1 MCLRLLC
8 PCFEWARFHP
18 RARASTPARATV
30 RVSRRSSTLAL
41 AYAQAHPAQCEA
53 LLLRGVFLFSP
64 TEVDYLFGSGGTAGQ
79 NPQAWEEYCRFVR
92 ETSDDWERESA
103 NLLGAYWQRLTCDD
117 EEMRNAAAA
126 AFIGY
131 ELSISKAYIDPAVL
145 SEYLGTPSILIP
157 FAVMEVHYMLNGGFL
172 RRGQLLDQ
180 VALMAQQGHKVAIV
194 HGRADYVCQPQAA
207 WRLCKALRAAG
218 CEDVELEFV
227 AGAGHSDSEPGLVDA
242 MVRATDRFKAK
253 LMPAGQ
259 SS

>member
-157 FAVMEVHYMLNGGFL
+157 FAVMEVHS
-172 RRGQLLDQ
+172 
-180 VALMAQQGHKVAIV
+180 ASTPSAPC
-194 HGRADYVCQPQAA
+194 VCRPAPTA
-207 WRLCKALRAAG
+207 HAPTTHPPTVPILCPPTVPTL
-218 CEDVELEFV
+218 CPPTVPTLCPPTV
-227 AGAGHSDSEPGLVDA
+227 PILCPPTVP
-242 MVRATDRFKAK
+242 T
-253 LMPAGQ
+253 LCPPTTP
-259 SS
+259 